1 MKTVEELVY
10 YCHECEPVGALLLSG
25 EWGCGKTHLI
35 EHELKDALADTS
47 VVLRISLFG
56 MTLPEEIHV
65 TVRREW
71 MAEYCKIKG
80 IDKVTEKI
88 GQGKEWLS
96 KMDFLPEWIR
106 GIAKNDASVFFPI
119 SKEIDGKEVIL
130 VFDDLE
136 RCRMSS
142 VDVLGV
148 INDYCENQH
157 YHTIIVANQA
167 KIKGQREIT
176 KITGEIQQVSAESD
190 TRKSENT
197 KAVIKVDIPVQ
208 PDQAELSYAEI
219 REKIIQRTVYYLP
232 DYENIVH
239 AVIATAKFQ
248 SAQYREFV
256 ISCEGGL
263 LELFAPDRDDL
274 KFENSQ
280 SDDKGQ
286 SRPTPPHNIRSLKC
300 AIKDFYRLYN
310 ILQKNDFSELDKWL
324 YSFTSYVIAYK
335 AGIARADDYS
345 TLFSDKDVRK
355 MYPAFQSNYTINSV
369 KQWVLNGVWNENAI
383 TSEIEIIKKRNNAQ
397 SAPEIIKSNRIID
410 IDDAVIHEGF
420 ADFLEI
426 AYNGN
431 LTLDEYVLLIENS
444 RWARSYEC
452 DFPLPIDWK
461 KVQAGIGLR
470 IAEIKKTLPEGQLL
484 FSTIA
489 ETRRSDFTDEEWSTY
504 ELISKFVL
512 GNELIFYRNKKLY
525 IDKIRELGLS
535 AFMFI
540 ENKRYDVF
548 DEEMATATAQAFS
561 QENNAGKNQF
571 ISNFKNLWEIRIQSS
586 DIRIEDSIKGFHL
599 LKAYLQE
606 ALAKVPQGKRDF
618 SIVHTERFVN
628 ILSKLIDIYKEELSK
643 CEDSQDT

>member
-1 MKTVEELVY
+1 MKTVDELVY

-25 EWGCGKTHLI
+25 EWGCGKTYLI
-35 EHELKDALADTS
+35 EHELKNALADTS

-56 MTLPEEIHV
+56 MTLPEEIHIA
-65 TVRREW
+65 VRREW
-71 MAEYCKIKG
+71 MTEYCKIKG
-80 IDKVTEKI
+80 VDKVAKKI
-88 GQGKEWLS
+88 GQGKKWLS
-96 KMDFLPEWIR
+96 RMDFLPEWLR
-106 GIAKNDASVFFPI
+106 GIAKTDASVFFPI
-119 SKEIDGKEVIL
+119 SKEMDGKDVIL

-176 KITGEIQQVSAESD
+176 KITGEIQQVPAESD
-190 TRKSENT
+190 TRKSENN
-197 KAVIKVDIPVQ
+197 KAIIKVDIPVQ
-208 PDQAELSYAEI
+208 PEQAELSYAEI
-219 REKIIQRTVYYLP
+219 KEKIIQRTVYYLP

-248 SAQYREFV
+248 DAQYREFI

-300 AIKDFYRLYN
+300 AIKDFYRLYS
-310 ILQKNDFSELDKWL
+310 ILQKNDFSDLDKWL

-335 AGIARADDYS
+335 AGIAGAGDYG
-345 TLFSDKDVRK
+345 TLFSDRDVRK
-355 MYPAFQSNYTINSV
+355 MYPAFQSNYTINGV

-397 SAPEIIKSNRIID
+397 SAPEIIKSNRIMD

-420 ADFLEI
+420 ADFLRI
-426 AYNGN
+426 AYDGN

-444 RWARSYEC
+444 CWARSCKC
-452 DFPLPIDWK
+452 DLPLPIDWE
-461 KVQAGIGLR
+461 KVQTGIGLR
-470 IAEIKKTLPEGQLL
+470 IAEIKKAPPDG
-484 FSTIA
+484 SY
-489 ETRRSDFTDEEWSTY
+489 S
-504 ELISKFVL
+504 
-512 GNELIFYRNKKLY
+512 
-525 IDKIRELGLS
+525 
-535 AFMFI
+535 
-540 ENKRYDVF
+540 
-548 DEEMATATAQAFS
+548 
-561 QENNAGKNQF
+561 
-571 ISNFKNLWEIRIQSS
+571 
-586 DIRIEDSIKGFHL
+586 
-599 LKAYLQE
+599 
-606 ALAKVPQGKRDF
+606 
-618 SIVHTERFVN
+618 
-628 ILSKLIDIYKEELSK
+628 
-643 CEDSQDT
+643 

>member
-1 MKTVEELVY
+1 MKTVDELVY

-106 GIAKNDASVFFPI
+106 GIAKTDASVFFPI
-119 SKEIDGKEVIL
+119 SKEMDGKEVIL

-167 KIKGQREIT
+167 KIKGQRGIT
-176 KITGEIQQVSAESD
+176 KITGEIQQVPVESD
-190 TRKSENT
+190 ARISEIK
-197 KAVIKVDIPVQ
+197 KAMIKVDIPVQ
-208 PDQAELSYAEI
+208 PEQAELSYAEI
-219 REKIIQRTVYYLP
+219 KEKIIQRTVCYLP

-248 SAQYREFV
+248 AAQYREF
-256 ISCEGGL
+256 ITSCEGGL

-280 SDDKGQ
+280 SDGKGQ

-300 AIKDFYRLYN
+300 AIKDFYRLYR
-310 ILQKNDFSELDKWL
+310 ILQKNDFSDLDKWL
-324 YSFTSYVIAYK
+324 YSFTSYVLAYK
-335 AGIARADDYS
+335 AGIARADDYG
-345 TLFSDKDVRK
+345 TLFSDSDVRK
-355 MYPAFQSNYTINSV
+355 MYPAFQSNYTINGV

-397 SAPEIIKSNRIID
+397 SAPEIIKSNRIMD

-420 ADFLEI
+420 ADFLRI
-426 AYNGN
+426 AYDGN

-444 RWARSYEC
+444 CWARSYNC

-489 ETRRSDFTDEEWSTY
+489 KTRRSDFTDEEWSTY

-599 LKAYLQE
+599 LITYLQE
-606 ALAKVPQGKRDF
+606 ALAKAPPGKRDF
-618 SIVHTERFVN
+618 SIVHTERFVS
-628 ILSKLIDIYKEELSK
+628 ILDKFIDIYKEELSK
-643 CEDSQDT
+643 REDSQDT

>member
-1 MKTVEELVY
+1 MKTVDELVY

-106 GIAKNDASVFFPI
+106 GIAKTDASVFFPI
-119 SKEIDGKEVIL
+119 SKEMDGKEVIL

-167 KIKGQREIT
+167 KIKGQRGIT
-176 KITGEIQQVSAESD
+176 KITGEIQQVPVESD
-190 TRKSENT
+190 ARISEIK
-197 KAVIKVDIPVQ
+197 KAMIKVDIPVQ
-208 PDQAELSYAEI
+208 PEQAELSYAEI
-219 REKIIQRTVYYLP
+219 KEKIIQRTVCYLP

-248 SAQYREFV
+248 AAQYREF
-256 ISCEGGL
+256 ITSCEGGL

-280 SDDKGQ
+280 SDGKGQ

-300 AIKDFYRLYN
+300 AIKDFYRLYRIKTIFL
-310 ILQKNDFSELDKWL
+310 ILTNGYIALHHMCLHTRPVSQGLMITAH
-324 YSFTSYVIAYK
+324 YSQTAMFAKCI
-335 AGIARADDYS
+335 
-345 TLFSDKDVRK
+345 LHF
-355 MYPAFQSNYTINSV
+355 
-369 KQWVLNGVWNENAI
+369 
-383 TSEIEIIKKRNNAQ
+383 
-397 SAPEIIKSNRIID
+397 NRI
-410 IDDAVIHEGF
+410 
-420 ADFLEI
+420 
-426 AYNGN
+426 
-431 LTLDEYVLLIENS
+431 T
-444 RWARSYEC
+444 
-452 DFPLPIDWK
+452 P
-461 KVQAGIGLR
+461 
-470 IAEIKKTLPEGQLL
+470 
-484 FSTIA
+484 
-489 ETRRSDFTDEEWSTY
+489 
-504 ELISKFVL
+504 
-512 GNELIFYRNKKLY
+512 
-525 IDKIRELGLS
+525 
-535 AFMFI
+535 
-540 ENKRYDVF
+540 
-548 DEEMATATAQAFS
+548 
-561 QENNAGKNQF
+561 
-571 ISNFKNLWEIRIQSS
+571 
-586 DIRIEDSIKGFHL
+586 
-599 LKAYLQE
+599 
-606 ALAKVPQGKRDF
+606 
-618 SIVHTERFVN
+618 
-628 ILSKLIDIYKEELSK
+628 
-643 CEDSQDT
+643 

>member
-1 MKTVEELVY
+1 MKTVDELVY

-96 KMDFLPEWIR
+96 KMDFLPEWIQ
-106 GIAKNDASVFFPI
+106 GIAKTDASVFFPI
-119 SKEIDGKEVIL
+119 SKEMDGKEVIL

-167 KIKGQREIT
+167 KIKGQRGIT
-176 KITGEIQQVSAESD
+176 KITGEIQQVPVESD
-190 TRKSENT
+190 ARISEIK
-197 KAVIKVDIPVQ
+197 KAMIKVDIPVQ
-208 PDQAELSYAEI
+208 PEQAELSYAEI
-219 REKIIQRTVYYLP
+219 KEKIIQRTVCYLP

-248 SAQYREFV
+248 AAQYREF
-256 ISCEGGL
+256 ITSCEGGL

-280 SDDKGQ
+280 SDGKGQ

-300 AIKDFYRLYN
+300 AIKDFYRLYR
-310 ILQKNDFSELDKWL
+310 ILQKNDFSDLDKWL
-324 YSFTSYVIAYK
+324 YSFTSYVLAYK
-335 AGIARADDYS
+335 AGIARADDYG
-345 TLFSDKDVRK
+345 TLFSDSDVRK
-355 MYPAFQSNYTINSV
+355 MYPAFQSNYTINGV

-397 SAPEIIKSNRIID
+397 SAPEIIKSNRIMD

-420 ADFLEI
+420 ADFLRI
-426 AYNGN
+426 AYDGN

-444 RWARSYEC
+444 CWARSYNC

-489 ETRRSDFTDEEWSTY
+489 KTRRSDFTDEEWSTY